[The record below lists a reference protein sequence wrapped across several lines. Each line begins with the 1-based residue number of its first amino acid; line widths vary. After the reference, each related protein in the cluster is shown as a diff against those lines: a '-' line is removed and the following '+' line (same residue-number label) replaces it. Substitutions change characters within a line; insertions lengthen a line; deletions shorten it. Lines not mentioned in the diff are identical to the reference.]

1 MEQIFKIDDVKKL
14 TSICGKVYNFY
25 VTIFDTCGGN
35 KMVDEKEFRAWLTN
49 KYTYSPAVVGDIV
62 SRFKRANRILEFNSD
77 DAYQFRL
84 EQEEIYKSLS
94 VSVRSQIKK
103 AVKLY
108 QEYKKKDA
116 ENQ

>member
-1 MEQIFKIDDVKKL
+1 MEQIFKTNDVKKL
-14 TSICGKVYNFY
+14 TPICGKVYNFY
-25 VTIFDTCGGN
+25 VTIIDACGGN
-35 KMVDEKEFRAWLTN
+35 KMLDEKEFRVWLTN
-49 KYTYSPAVVGDIV
+49 KYIYSPAVVRDIV
-62 SRFKRANRILEFNSD
+62 SRFKRADRILEFNSD

-84 EQEEIYKSLS
+84 EQKEIYKSLS

-108 QEYKKKDA
+108 QEYKKEDA